1 MKWRPNAPAEIKGE
15 RYVLAG
21 IPTNLKPLFQ
31 FAYSQGAR
39 IHSNSW
45 GGGDPGAYD
54 DQCRQF
60 DRFVWDNK
68 DFCFVI
74 AAGNDGTDTDGD
86 GDDQPDERDLAG
98 HRQELRDRGR
108 LREPSARV
116 RRADLR
122 RLVARRLSGAPFD
135 DDPMSNDDEQVVA
148 FSSRGPTG

>member
-31 FAYSQGAR
+31 YAYSQGAR

-74 AAGNDGTDTDGD
+74 AAGNDGTDRMVTA
-86 GDDQPDERDLAG
+86 DQRDERHLAG
-98 HRQELRDRGR
+98 DRQELRDRGR
-108 LREPSARV
+108 QREPSARV
-116 RRADLR
+116 RRADVR
-122 RLVARRLSGAPFD
+122 RVVAGRLSGRA
-135 DDPMSNDDEQVVA
+135 V
-148 FSSRGPTG
+148 RRRTR